1 MEAKILFQDL
11 WRIGHGWDEVVPVD
25 FQGRFRKWLQGLECI
40 RQCSIPRSYAGY
52 PWREV
57 VLLELH
63 GFGAASERAYGACVY
78 VRVLGQDGSWSASL
92 VFSRARVAPLKRVSL
107 PRLELLG
114 APLCSRLV
122 VLVREALKLP
132 EDTVCHCWT
141 DSTVALAW
149 IKSDPHWWKPFVA
162 NRVTKIQSLTA
173 PSQWHHVAGKDNP
186 ADLLTRAC
194 ELVQSDQW
202 FHGPL
207 FLSGDDLWDESE
219 VCLYEG
225 SSESE
230 EIVVEEKQKKV
241 IIGPALLVVS
251 SVRESVF
258 DIERWSSVTKAMWVI
273 GWVLRFIKN
282 AQCPSDDRV
291 HGDLTFSELCRAK
304 VELLRSFQVTE
315 YSEELCALGQGQS
328 VSKKSEIYKL
338 SPFLGDEGLLRLQGR
353 LQHSGLPEEEKHP
366 VIIPKCHLSVL
377 LARQAHAM
385 LKHAVSIPCW
395 YLCGTSIDWL
405 VADMCVQ
412 GLKSSVC
419 HISVRMFIVVIRLWL
434 LCHVWEWP
442 HHHHLQSQ
450 V

>member
-1 MEAKILFQDL
+1 M
-11 WRIGHGWDEVVPVD
+11 
-25 FQGRFRKWLQGLECI
+25 
-40 RQCSIPRSYAGY
+40 
-52 PWREV
+52 
-57 VLLELH
+57 
-63 GFGAASERAYGACVY
+63 
-78 VRVLGQDGSWSASL
+78 
-92 VFSRARVAPLKRVSL
+92 
-107 PRLELLG
+107 
-114 APLCSRLV
+114 
-122 VLVREALKLP
+122 
-132 EDTVCHCWT
+132 
-141 DSTVALAW
+141 
-149 IKSDPHWWKPFVA
+149 A

-241 IIGPALLVVS
+241 IIGPALLVAS

-315 YSEELCALGQGQS
+315 YSEELCALGLGCK
-328 VSKKSEIYKL
+328 VVCNILVYLKKKNT
-338 SPFLGDEGLLRLQGR
+338 Q
-353 LQHSGLPEEEKHP
+353 
-366 VIIPKCHLSVL
+366 
-377 LARQAHAM
+377 
-385 LKHAVSIPCW
+385 W
-395 YLCGTSIDWL
+395 
-405 VADMCVQ
+405 
-412 GLKSSVC
+412 
-419 HISVRMFIVVIRLWL
+419 
-434 LCHVWEWP
+434 
-442 HHHHLQSQ
+442 
-450 V
+450 